1 MVSLLS
7 VSLYGLA
14 AVAGFAD
21 ALPGLPKRMHERRA
35 GSTSDSNV
43 VGYETETQ
51 VVTRT
56 IYKSTSGSVSPT
68 SSGASYYTSTVT
80 INGMQYTIG
89 HGYHNGAFHTLHFSL
104 SFHFWPG
111 FDTYCH
117 REYGDRKLVESHLYL
132 EELYAVVEPQ
142 QPAFKLLQICNGV
155 LLPEYCHW
163 QFIACRLNSVRFSK
177 HAYCNEDF
185 TVVKLRCS
193 FGQPEY
199 PVEWQSSVVLL
210 SEESCWQFIA
220 SCFNFISF
228 SKHTYGD
235 EDFAAIE
242 LRCSLGQP
250 EYPVECQ
257 ASVFNY
263 CASTQAS
270 AQGSTTSSA
279 LPTSKEP
286 SPPISSTATSRSSSR
301 TTVTVTAS
309 SSPSRSSSS
318 SASSSSTSKAGSS
331 SIPNGSTSSR
341 SRTTVTATASGT
353 SSQVSSAVQ
362 PSGSTS
368 SRSRTTVTVTASGT
382 SSKVSTGNQPSVS
395 TGSRSQTTVTASD
408 GKTSSKSPNTSPSS
422 ALTSGISK
430 TSVVVTGAGTS
441 SKASSASQPAASSS
455 TKASSGAGQPSSSRG
470 SQPTTSSKTSSAA
483 STSLQTSKVSTSS
496 APVASTA
503 TSSKATS
510 NAPAPT
516 STSNAS
522 TSSQSAAPTTAS
534 SKATTNTPASTSTA
548 RTSSVSTAPTVI
560 SDTATNSQKPSS
572 TSQAPP
578 SSSSAAGMTCT
589 AGDMTYTNGQ
599 QYTDSSNVTYTVRCN
614 SDNSQGSY
622 STVGVSSGGF
632 ATCFTACDESSGC
645 AGFTYSGDAN
655 HGNCYLKSAEGTYI
669 PAGSSLV
676 SAFRVGGS
684 ASGGS
689 PSSSSTGPVSTP
701 NGGSCSALAAQ
712 NATYTDEN
720 GRTYQVKCGHDYPG
734 PNLATAGVSSYSK
747 CFAACDAVKGCVS
760 FSYLGGSGGGT
771 CYLKAYTT
779 GVPSSGVDGA
789 QLISEPNSSAS
800 AFPTQSSAAG
810 TSAAVETGTQSVSS
824 SAATSTAT
832 AGSASCQQLGDEYTD
847 ASNRTYTVQCGF
859 DHQGGDLK
867 AVSSNSF
874 QGCFPQ
880 CDATAGCVG
889 FAYVGGSGP
898 GTCYLKNHITTENAN
913 SNVDFAFTNTT
924 SSPTSSQASGTPTG
938 SASSTVTGSESRD
951 APSATGS
958 SCASYTSPFTD
969 ANNQTYIVE
978 CGTDHVGGDL
988 TSVSSPSFGDCFSF
1002 CDKTTGCVGF
1012 AYVGGSGAG
1021 TCYLKSSIVPA
1032 NSNPN
1037 VDFAYLPSAAPVSTS
1052 SSLASTSASVSSDGS
1067 STTSAS
1073 QTASSGAV
1081 TTSVPSSSSG
1091 SSSPPSQTTSSSSSL
1106 VSSSV
1111 SSDGPSSFATSQT
1124 TSGKATTSTITSP
1137 PKATSFSRS
1146 VVITTEGKTVTVYD
1160 DPADSEV
1167 VVATSGFQGI
1177 DIPYG
1182 STTLLF
1188 GLQHI
1193 ALPSGR
1199 GIEVGGTKYPFDA
1212 PASSTASAPATNTT
1226 QAILGLL
1233 SIKFACNKCEL
1244 NGIQNFLVAVVLE
1257 AKSTVTSPSS
1267 SQSSSKSMATV
1278 VGSKTSSSIGSQSKS
1293 SNTGGSSTS
1302 QSKASGSSSQ
1312 TSSTKPTTSTSI
1324 TTVTS
1329 PSRTTSQSTSS
1340 KPTTSSRGTSA
1351 TPVTSSSRTTS
1362 TSSSQVGVT
1371 SSKVSSSS
1379 RVSLSTRTTETSTL
1393 PQSSTLKSSR
1403 SSAPLSSTRTS
1414 TASTSQAPATSKKET
1429 SSTSKPVS
1437 KPASTQ
1443 TTTTTTSAQLTT
1455 SKLSSSSAPLSS
1467 SMRTSTSPA
1476 PAPSSS
1482 SKQSGGTVTSSTS
1495 SATSS
1500 VQPSPTKSCPELD
1513 KNYPFFLQSNVTSG
1527 NRAFHGLYVRKPP
1540 FNPAGSIPTLGN
1552 SWRDAA
1558 QVYYDVYKHLIAAKD
1573 DSNCNLYPFHLSP
1586 DDKNGPYGECTF
1598 ADDRRQ
1604 GPKARKNDRDGKV
1617 TYDDEFFGSWLAC
1630 QNRQGVPEL
1639 KFWQRVGVDEFDA
1652 VKCAKLELI
1661 AQNI

>member
-14 AVAGFAD
+14 AVAGFAG

-89 HGYHNGAFHTLHFSL
+89 HRYHNGAFLTLHGSL
-104 SFHFWPG
+104 SFHFWPR
-111 FDTYCH
+111 FDTYCPRKH
-117 REYGDRKLVESHLYL
+117 RDRKLIKSHFYL
-132 EELYAVVEPQ
+132 EEFCAVVEPQ
-142 QPAFKLLQICNGV
+142 QLAFKLLQIYSGI
-155 LLPEYCHW
+155 LLPEDFHW
-163 QFIACRLNSVRFSK
+163 QFIACRFNSIRFSK

-185 TVVKLRCS
+185 
-193 FGQPEY
+193 
-199 PVEWQSSVVLL
+199 
-210 SEESCWQFIA
+210 
-220 SCFNFISF
+220 
-228 SKHTYGD
+228 
-235 EDFAAIE
+235 AAIK

-250 EYPVECQ
+250 EYPIEWQSNFVLFSEESYCTRTVTKTLPPSSSAAPSVSRSNQSSVKPVSSTTARASSQ
-257 ASVFNY
+257 AQSTSSDTPRPSTLAPSSSSSTAKVSSTSS
-263 CASTQAS
+263 ARAPSSSSKSTQAS
-270 AQGSTTSSA
+270 AQSSTTSSV
-279 LPTSKEP
+279 LPTSKGP
-286 SPPISSTATSRSSSR
+286 SPPSPSTATSRSSSR

-341 SRTTVTATASGT
+341 SRTTVTVTASGT
-353 SSQVSSAVQ
+353 SSQVSSASQ

-382 SSKVSTGNQPSVS
+382 SSKASTGNQPSVS

-470 SQPTTSSKTSSAA
+470 SQLTASSKTTSAA
-483 STSLQTSKVSTSS
+483 STSLPTSKVSTSS

-522 TSSQSAAPTTAS
+522 TSSQAAAPTTAS
-534 SKATTNTPASTSTA
+534 SKATTNTPVSTSTA

-560 SDTATNSQKPSS
+560 SDTATNSQKPPS

-655 HGNCYLKSAEGTYI
+655 SGNCYLKSTEGTYI
-669 PAGSSLV
+669 PAGGSLV

-684 ASGGS
+684 APGGS
-689 PSSSSTGPVSTP
+689 PSSSSMGPVSTP

-779 GVPSSGVDGA
+779 GVPSSGVGGA
-789 QLISEPNSSAS
+789 QLISEPSSSAS
-800 AFPTQSSAAG
+800 ASPTQSSAAG

-832 AGSASCQQLGDEYTD
+832 ARSASCQQLGDEYTD

-874 QGCFPQ
+874 RGCFPQ
-880 CDATAGCVG
+880 CDATTGCVG

-898 GTCYLKNHITTENAN
+898 GTCYLKNRVTTENAN

-924 SSPTSSQASGTPTG
+924 SSSTSSQASGTPTG
-938 SASSTVTGSESRD
+938 SEPSTVTGSESSN
-951 APSATGS
+951 APSATGG

-1012 AYVGGSGAG
+1012 AYVGGNGAG

-1037 VDFAYLPSAAPVSTS
+1037 VDFAYLPSAALVSTS
-1052 SSLASTSASVSSDGS
+1052 SSLASTSASVSSDDS
-1067 STTSAS
+1067 STTSTS

-1081 TTSVPSSSSG
+1081 TTSIPSSSSG

-1111 SSDGPSSFATSQT
+1111 SSGGPSSFATSQT
-1124 TSGKATTSTITSP
+1124 TPGKATTSTITSP

-1182 STTLLF
+1182 STTTLF

-1199 GIEVGGTKYPFDA
+1199 GVEVGGTKYPFDA

-1226 QAILGLL
+1226 QAIPGPL

-1244 NGIQNFLVAVVLE
+1244 NGIQIFLVAGVLE
-1257 AKSTVTSPSS
+1257 ANFHGSISNKQLFQSQAILGPLSINFACIKFACNKCELNGVQIVLEANPSL

-1278 VGSKTSSSIGSQSKS
+1278 VGSKTSSSSGSQSKP
-1293 SNTGGSSTS
+1293 SNQLDEAYNHHKRYNSYVSIS
-1302 QSKASGSSSQ
+1302 HIQPVNLFKAND
-1312 TSSTKPTTSTSI
+1312 K
-1324 TTVTS
+1324 
-1329 PSRTTSQSTSS
+1329 
-1340 KPTTSSRGTSA
+1340 
-1351 TPVTSSSRTTS
+1351 
-1362 TSSSQVGVT
+1362 
-1371 SSKVSSSS
+1371 
-1379 RVSLSTRTTETSTL
+1379 LTRECYTCDFVV
-1393 PQSSTLKSSR
+1393 
-1403 SSAPLSSTRTS
+1403 A
-1414 TASTSQAPATSKKET
+1414 
-1429 SSTSKPVS
+1429 
-1437 KPASTQ
+1437 
-1443 TTTTTTSAQLTT
+1443 
-1455 SKLSSSSAPLSS
+1455 
-1467 SMRTSTSPA
+1467 
-1476 PAPSSS
+1476 
-1482 SKQSGGTVTSSTS
+1482 
-1495 SATSS
+1495 
-1500 VQPSPTKSCPELD
+1500 
-1513 KNYPFFLQSNVTSG
+1513 Y
-1527 NRAFHGLYVRKPP
+1527 H
-1540 FNPAGSIPTLGN
+1540 LG
-1552 SWRDAA
+1552 
-1558 QVYYDVYKHLIAAKD
+1558 I
-1573 DSNCNLYPFHLSP
+1573 
-1586 DDKNGPYGECTF
+1586 
-1598 ADDRRQ
+1598 
-1604 GPKARKNDRDGKV
+1604 
-1617 TYDDEFFGSWLAC
+1617 
-1630 QNRQGVPEL
+1630 
-1639 KFWQRVGVDEFDA
+1639 
-1652 VKCAKLELI
+1652 
-1661 AQNI
+1661 

>member
-1 MVSLLS
+1 
-7 VSLYGLA
+7 
-14 AVAGFAD
+14 
-21 ALPGLPKRMHERRA
+21 
-35 GSTSDSNV
+35 
-43 VGYETETQ
+43 
-51 VVTRT
+51 
-56 IYKSTSGSVSPT
+56 
-68 SSGASYYTSTVT
+68 
-80 INGMQYTIG
+80 
-89 HGYHNGAFHTLHFSL
+89 
-104 SFHFWPG
+104 
-111 FDTYCH
+111 
-117 REYGDRKLVESHLYL
+117 
-132 EELYAVVEPQ
+132 
-142 QPAFKLLQICNGV
+142 
-155 LLPEYCHW
+155 
-163 QFIACRLNSVRFSK
+163 
-177 HAYCNEDF
+177 
-185 TVVKLRCS
+185 
-193 FGQPEY
+193 
-199 PVEWQSSVVLL
+199 
-210 SEESCWQFIA
+210 
-220 SCFNFISF
+220 
-228 SKHTYGD
+228 
-235 EDFAAIE
+235 
-242 LRCSLGQP
+242 
-250 EYPVECQ
+250 
-257 ASVFNY
+257 
-263 CASTQAS
+263 
-270 AQGSTTSSA
+270 
-279 LPTSKEP
+279 
-286 SPPISSTATSRSSSR
+286 
-301 TTVTVTAS
+301 
-309 SSPSRSSSS
+309 
-318 SASSSSTSKAGSS
+318 
-331 SIPNGSTSSR
+331 
-341 SRTTVTATASGT
+341 
-353 SSQVSSAVQ
+353 
-362 PSGSTS
+362 
-368 SRSRTTVTVTASGT
+368 
-382 SSKVSTGNQPSVS
+382 
-395 TGSRSQTTVTASD
+395 
-408 GKTSSKSPNTSPSS
+408 
-422 ALTSGISK
+422 
-430 TSVVVTGAGTS
+430 
-441 SKASSASQPAASSS
+441 
-455 TKASSGAGQPSSSRG
+455 
-470 SQPTTSSKTSSAA
+470 
-483 STSLQTSKVSTSS
+483 
-496 APVASTA
+496 
-503 TSSKATS
+503 
-510 NAPAPT
+510 
-516 STSNAS
+516 
-522 TSSQSAAPTTAS
+522 
-534 SKATTNTPASTSTA
+534 
-548 RTSSVSTAPTVI
+548 
-560 SDTATNSQKPSS
+560 
-572 TSQAPP
+572 
-578 SSSSAAGMTCT
+578 
-589 AGDMTYTNGQ
+589 MTYTNGQ

-655 HGNCYLKSAEGTYI
+655 SGNCYLKSTEGTYI
-669 PAGSSLV
+669 PAGGSLV

-684 ASGGS
+684 APGGS
-689 PSSSSTGPVSTP
+689 PSSSSMGPVSTP

-779 GVPSSGVDGA
+779 GVPSSGVGGA
-789 QLISEPNSSAS
+789 QLISEPSSSAS
-800 AFPTQSSAAG
+800 ASPTQSSAAG

-832 AGSASCQQLGDEYTD
+832 ARSASCQQLGDEYTD

-874 QGCFPQ
+874 RGCFPQ
-880 CDATAGCVG
+880 CDATTGCVG

-898 GTCYLKNHITTENAN
+898 GTCYLKNRVTTENAN

-924 SSPTSSQASGTPTG
+924 SSSTSSQASGTPTG
-938 SASSTVTGSESRD
+938 SEPSTVTGSESSN
-951 APSATGS
+951 APSATGG

-1012 AYVGGSGAG
+1012 AYVGGNGAG

-1037 VDFAYLPSAAPVSTS
+1037 VDFAYLPSAALVSTS
-1052 SSLASTSASVSSDGS
+1052 SSLASTSASVSSDDS
-1067 STTSAS
+1067 STTSTS

-1081 TTSVPSSSSG
+1081 TTSIPSSSSG

-1111 SSDGPSSFATSQT
+1111 SSGGPSSFATSQT
-1124 TSGKATTSTITSP
+1124 TPGKATTSTITSP

-1182 STTLLF
+1182 STTTLF

-1199 GIEVGGTKYPFDA
+1199 GVEVGGTKYPFDA

-1226 QAILGLL
+1226 QAIPGPL

-1244 NGIQNFLVAVVLE
+1244 NGIQIFLVAGVLE
-1257 AKSTVTSPSS
+1257 ANFHGSISNKQLFQSQAILGPLSINFACIKFACNKCELNGVQIVLEANPSL

-1278 VGSKTSSSIGSQSKS
+1278 VGSKTSSSSGSQSKPS
-1293 SNTGGSSTS
+1293 STGSSTAS

-1312 TSSTKPTTSTSI
+1312 TSSMKPTTTTSVTI
-1324 TTVTS
+1324 VTS
-1329 PSRTTSQSTSS
+1329 PSRTSSQSTSS
-1340 KPTTSSRGTSA
+1340 KPTTSSRGSA
-1351 TPVTSSSRTTS
+1351 TPATSSSRTTS
-1362 TSSSQVGVT
+1362 ASSSQVGVT
-1371 SSKVSSSS
+1371 SSKGSSST
-1379 RVSLSTRTTETSTL
+1379 RVSLSTRTTMTSML

-1429 SSTSKPVS
+1429 SSKSKPVS
-1437 KPASTQ
+1437 KPESTQ
-1443 TTTTTTSAQLTT
+1443 MTTTTTSAQPTT

-1476 PAPSSS
+1476 PIPSSS
-1482 SKQSGGTVTSSTS
+1482 SKQSGRTVTASISSTT
-1495 SATSS
+1495 AS
-1500 VQPSPTKSCPELD
+1500 VQPSPTKSCPGLD
-1513 KNYPFFLQSNVTSG
+1513 NNYPFFLQSNVTSG

-1598 ADDRRQ
+1598 ADDRRP